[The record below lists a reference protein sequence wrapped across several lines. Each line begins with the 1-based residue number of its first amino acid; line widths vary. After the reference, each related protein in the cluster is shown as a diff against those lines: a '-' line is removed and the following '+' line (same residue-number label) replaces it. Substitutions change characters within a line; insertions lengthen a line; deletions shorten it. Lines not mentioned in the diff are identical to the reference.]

1 MNCLSLNKYIWCDI
15 YEEMMRKS
23 IEIENKLRNENEIEN
38 ENEIKESEI
47 NIDK

>member
-1 MNCLSLNKYIWCDI
+1 
-15 YEEMMRKS
+15 MMRKS

-47 NIDK
+47 NIEK

>member
-1 MNCLSLNKYIWCDI
+1 
-15 YEEMMRKS
+15 MMRKS